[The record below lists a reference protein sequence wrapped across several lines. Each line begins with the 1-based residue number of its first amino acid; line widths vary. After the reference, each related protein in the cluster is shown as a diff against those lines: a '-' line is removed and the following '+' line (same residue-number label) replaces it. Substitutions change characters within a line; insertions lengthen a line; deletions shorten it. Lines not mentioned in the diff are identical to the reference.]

1 MLAKLPRPAIFLGL
15 HAGSRSRPLQ
25 CRLFQGPWPPPHSFK
40 KVGPCRWQCTGCLR
54 RTSVWEG
61 PLFKAPCGQ
70 VSAALQH
77 VASAMHAHRLWVA
90 VLGQGPRTIMFCS
103 KCGAYFATEPKGLQ
117 RAVCAAPKEAGLR
130 TLRRIQKGLHP
141 DPASTQRV
149 GKPWPLLEEQ
159 TADAP

>member
-1 MLAKLPRPAIFLGL
+1 MLSKLPRPAIVPGL
-15 HAGSRSRPLQ
+15 RAGSRPRPLQ
-25 CRLFQGPWPPPHSFK
+25 CRLFLGPWAPPHSYK

-90 VLGQGPRTIMFCS
+90 VLGQGPRTIIVCS

-117 RAVCAAPKEAGLR
+117 RAVCAAPTEAGLR

-141 DPASTQRV
+141 DPAATQRV
-149 GKPWPLLEEQ
+149 GKPWPLLDEQ
-159 TADAP
+159 SVDAP